1 MAQKNAAPDKRQ
13 RALIR
18 AHGLDPKYYTV
29 MRELNY
35 SMFLRDRRDGIVK
48 LIDKKSMR

>member
-13 RALIR
+13 AQIIKSR
-18 AHGLDPKYYTV
+18 GLDPRYYTV

-35 SMFLRDRRDGIVK
+35 SMFLKDRRSGTVRI
-48 LIDKKSMR
+48 IDKKR